1 VSAAAIPEPGELLAG
16 RYRIV
21 RLIGHGGMGAVL
33 EAENATT
40 GKRVAIKWLSPVLW
54 GDQGKERFLR
64 EARAA
69 SRVRHPNVVDVYDF
83 IDEGERYFLVM
94 QLLDG
99 EPLGDLLTRGGVP
112 LHEIIALLIEAMRGV
127 AAAHAQGVIHRDIKP
142 DNIFLERQADRAGV
156 VPKVIDF
163 GVSKITTG
171 ASLSLTESGAT
182 LGTPLYMSY
191 EQLRGAKDVDVR
203 TDVYSFG
210 VILYEALA
218 GQPPYDAASL
228 TDLVVKLTTTTP
240 PRLKALRPEVPTA
253 LDNLI
258 HWAMA
263 IDREQRVPSIDALI
277 RELEPFATEH
287 GFRAQMTIE
296 GATMPRVAPTPGGPT
311 LARPPVVPRAAPRT
325 PAHAETPVAPAKPER
340 GALLAGAIALAAIV
354 LYLIVQSADD
364 KPKAPAAR
372 ERESAPPVAA
382 VEPLAR
388 PTHPLPSP
396 APEPAADAG
405 VPARR
410 AATATR
416 TSKRAAKA
424 RPAATD
430 QTIERAPVAAPAR
443 QPEAEPKFRAGR
455 ALREDF

>member
-1 VSAAAIPEPGELLAG
+1 MSAAAIPEPGELLAG
-16 RYRIV
+16 RYRVV
-21 RLIGHGGMGAVL
+21 RLLGHGGMGAVL

-40 GKRVAIKWLSPVLW
+40 GKRVAIKWLSPLLW

-83 IDEGERYFLVM
+83 IDEGDRYFLVM
-94 QLLDG
+94 QLLEG

-210 VILYEALA
+210 VILYEALT
-218 GQPPYDAASL
+218 GQPPYEAASL
-228 TDLVVKLTTTTP
+228 TDLVVKLTTTAP
-240 PRLKALRPEVPTA
+240 QRLKALRPEVPTA
-253 LDNLI
+253 LDNLV

-263 IDREQRVPSIDALI
+263 IDREQRVPSIEALI

-287 GFRAQMTIE
+287 GFRSQMTIE
-296 GATMPRVAPTPGGPT
+296 GATIPRVAAGPSGAPVTRPAAVAPRPT
-311 LARPPVVPRAAPRT
+311 PRT
-325 PAHAETPVAPAKPER
+325 PAHAETPV
-340 GALLAGAIALAAIV
+340 
-354 LYLIVQSADD
+354 
-364 KPKAPAAR
+364 
-372 ERESAPPVAA
+372 
-382 VEPLAR
+382 
-388 PTHPLPSP
+388 
-396 APEPAADAG
+396 
-405 VPARR
+405 VPARPR
-410 AATATR
+410 RGTVLVGAITLGAISLYLALRPGGDDGAEKHALREPSAPQASVAAAALPPPAPAPASDAGAPPERDVPATR
-416 TSKRAAKA
+416 ATKRASRA
-424 RPAATD
+424 RPAAAPHAV
-430 QTIERAPVAAPAR
+430 ERAPAAPAPSER
-443 QPEAEPKFRAGR
+443 EPDPEPKFRAGR